1 MGELKKFLIRLRTKK
16 LLFDEIYRIEL
27 DKEKHVQELFPAF
40 AIEDKQVISD
50 IAEQKTFEQINKE
63 MNDAI
68 DKDLGDALG

>member
-27 DKEKHVQELFPAF
+27 DKEKHVQEFAPAF

-50 IAEQKTFEQINKE
+50 IAEQKMFEQISKE